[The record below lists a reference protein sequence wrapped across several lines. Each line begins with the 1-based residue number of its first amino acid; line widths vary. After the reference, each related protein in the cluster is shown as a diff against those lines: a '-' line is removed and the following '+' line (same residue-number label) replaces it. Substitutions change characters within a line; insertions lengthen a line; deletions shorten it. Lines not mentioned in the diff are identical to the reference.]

1 MNPFQLDY
9 SVAEQE
15 NKGDHLMVSIRG
27 FIGQSRRILSLAKKP
42 SRHEVWLTTK
52 VSLLGV
58 ILIGA
63 LAFVIHLVFIVI
75 GFHP

>member
-1 MNPFQLDY
+1 
-9 SVAEQE
+9 
-15 NKGDHLMVSIRG
+15 MVSIRG
-27 FIGQSRRILSLAKKP
+27 FIQQSRRILSLAKKP

-52 VSLLGV
+52 VCALGL

-63 LAFVIHLVFIVI
+63 FAFLIHLVFIVI